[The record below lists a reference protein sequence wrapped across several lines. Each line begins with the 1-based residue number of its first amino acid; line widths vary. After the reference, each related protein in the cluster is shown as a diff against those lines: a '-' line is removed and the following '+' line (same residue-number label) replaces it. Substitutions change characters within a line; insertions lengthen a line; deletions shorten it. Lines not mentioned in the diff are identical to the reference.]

1 MMLEVE
7 DLCAGYGNVQ
17 VLHHVNLRVDEGSM
31 VAVLGP
37 NGAGKTTLLR
47 VLSGLVKARS
57 GRITLDGVDI
67 TNARADRRVA
77 AGISHCPQGRRMFS
91 GLTVE
96 TNLRLG
102 GYLRK
107 DREQLSKDIDA
118 LLDRWP
124 VVGRRRQLDASL
136 LSGGEQQLVA
146 LGRALLSDPRVLLL
160 DEPSLG
166 LAPIAVAQLYEAV
179 DELVRGSRSVLLVE
193 QTVAQALSW
202 AETLYVLVGG
212 QVVFSGS
219 PRGLSPEDVAQLYF
233 RHTQSAETDR

>member
-1 MMLEVE
+1 MVLEVE

-67 TNARADRRVA
+67 TNARGDRRVA
-77 AGISHCPQGRRMFS
+77 AGISHCPQGRRMFA

-146 LGRALLSDPRVLLL
+146 LGRALLSNPRVLLL

-193 QTVAQALSW
+193 QTVAQALNW

-219 PRGLSPEDVAQLYF
+219 PRGLSPADVAQLYF
-233 RHTQSAETDR
+233 RHSQSTETAR